1 MKKIIWFSQYEPLQK
16 QIVELERL
24 FGQVEIVRDTG
35 TFSDSDHVV
44 RRYIK
49 SRAVEIVA
57 VAPLHSINQITKR
70 GIYPLYAEMA
80 PTIGENHDV
89 IARGKKFTFDRFT
102 RVKKIKIIKEELEP
116 NKTFLKKIIWLSRH
130 ELIQKQIDELNRL
143 FGQVGMIIDPNPI
156 SSADDII
163 DRFKKSGA
171 DDIGVVAPLS
181 IIQGLTEQG
190 IFPLRAEM
198 KSGKGENYDIVDKRR
213 KYIFDR
219 FVRIK
224 RVEIIKEEVKPPKS

>member
-1 MKKIIWFSQYEPLQK
+1 MKKIIWFSQHDPLQK
-16 QIVELERL
+16 QIVELEGL

-35 TFSDSDHVV
+35 TFSDADHVV

-49 SRAVEIVA
+49 SKAVEIVA
-57 VAPLHSINQITKR
+57 VAPLHSIDQITKR

-80 PTIGENHDV
+80 PAVGENHDV
-89 IARGKKFTFDRFT
+89 IARGKKFTFNRFT
-102 RVKKIKIIKEELEP
+102 RIKKIKIIKEELKP
-116 NKTFLKKIIWLSRH
+116 DKTFLKKIMWFSRH
-130 ELIQKQIDELNRL
+130 EPIQKQIDELNRL
-143 FGQVGMIIDPNPI
+143 FGQVGVIIDPNPI

-171 DDIGVVAPLS
+171 DDLGVVAPLS
-181 IIQGLTEQG
+181 VIQQLTKQE

-198 KSGKGENYDIVDKRR
+198 KPGKGKNYDIIDKRR

-224 RVEIIKEEVKPPKS
+224 GVEIVKEELRPPKS